1 MTPIIAIIIGLI
13 LISALVGLAAAE
25 SALNGMSRSRAEA
38 LEEEGVPGAE
48 LLVASLADRRR
59 VLAPI
64 LALSLG
70 SQLTLGAL
78 VALVVEQQFGVAWV
92 PLGIFAA
99 LVFMLVLTESVPKTW
114 AMRNI
119 DRVAPRAARFSNLV
133 RKVPPLGW
141 ILAGLGTISSALLS
155 NTARSAGAVASEEEI
170 VAMTDAAV
178 AEDVLDEDEGEII
191 HSILDFGDTIVR
203 EVMVPRPDVLTAS
216 ADTKIDDAIGL
227 LVERG
232 HSRMP
237 IYGEDMDDIKGIVH
251 IKDLFARAQ
260 RGRGDHFVSIAGRS
274 PVFVPETKRAADL
287 LRELKGVPT
296 SLVVVVDEYGSTAGI
311 VTLEDLIEEF
321 LGEIVD
327 EFDAQEEPMI
337 ETVKAGEWRVLGGLP
352 IDEFNEAVGA
362 SLPDDDWDTIG
373 GLIFD
378 GLGHVPVVGESIRRA
393 DLDFTVEGI
402 EGRRITRVLVQDP
415 SGTGDLTARSTS
427 ETA

>member
-1 MTPIIAIIIGLI
+1 M
-13 LISALVGLAAAE
+13 
-25 SALNGMSRSRAEA
+25 
-38 LEEEGVPGAE
+38 
-48 LLVASLADRRR
+48 
-59 VLAPI
+59 
-64 LALSLG
+64 
-70 SQLTLGAL
+70 
-78 VALVVEQQFGVAWV
+78 
-92 PLGIFAA
+92 
-99 LVFMLVLTESVPKTW
+99 
-114 AMRNI
+114 
-119 DRVAPRAARFSNLV
+119 
-133 RKVPPLGW
+133 
-141 ILAGLGTISSALLS
+141 
-155 NTARSAGAVASEEEI
+155 
-170 VAMTDAAV
+170 
-178 AEDVLDEDEGEII
+178 
-191 HSILDFGDTIVR
+191 
-203 EVMVPRPDVLTAS
+203 
-216 ADTKIDDAIGL
+216 
-227 LVERG
+227 
-232 HSRMP
+232 
-237 IYGEDMDDIKGIVH
+237 
-251 IKDLFARAQ
+251 
-260 RGRGDHFVSIAGRS
+260 
-274 PVFVPETKRAADL
+274 
-287 LRELKGVPT
+287 PT